1 MHPVSLFAE
10 LRRRRV
16 IRALVGYGIA
26 AFAVLQI
33 IEPVVHGLHWRD
45 EVLSY
50 VVVALAVGF
59 PIVVSLAWIFD
70 VKAGRIKRTVAKNEG
85 LKGPRLALVLVGI
98 GMLAAAP
105 GMIWYFIW
113 PGQAKL
119 RREAA
124 APAALTQSIAVLPF
138 ANLSGGQENEYFSDG
153 VTEEIINALANVE
166 GVRVVARTSAFS
178 FKGKNVNVRQIGE
191 ELNVATVLE
200 GSVRREGNQLR
211 VVAQL
216 IGAAD
221 GYHIWSKT
229 YDRELKGV
237 FSLEDELA
245 RAIVQA
251 LKPRLV
257 AAALVQQTTS
267 STEAHDLY
275 LKGRYF
281 WNQRSQEGFAKARAL
296 FENAIALD
304 PTYALAHSGLA
315 DCYSL
320 SIDYAR
326 ARHAEVLPKA
336 KKHALRAAELD
347 DSLAEAHASLGMVS
361 EHDYD
366 WSRAERE
373 YKRAIELRPGYA
385 TAHHWY
391 FLLLAQTG
399 HLAEAREE
407 AERARQLDPTSA
419 IINGALV
426 GLFLDNREYDRAIEQ
441 ALKGLELNPNFDL
454 ARVWLAVSYRHAGKV
469 SEALAALD
477 QVRALPTGAVRAQLL
492 AAAGDRVAAQRLLA
506 DVEKRFPT
514 EPVPR
519 GSLALAHLV
528 LGDKDGAFLW
538 LQKGVEER
546 DQTVLGLKVSP
557 QWDPI
562 RSDPRY
568 HMLLKRMKLE

>member
-1 MHPVSLFAE
+1 VYLHLFAE
-10 LRRRRV
+10 LKRRRV
-16 IRALVGYGIA
+16 FRALVGYGIA

-33 IEPVVHGLHWRD
+33 VEPVMHGLHWP
-45 EVLSY
+45 EVTLSY
-50 VVVALAVGF
+50 VVVALAIGF

-70 VKAGRIKRTVAKNEG
+70 VNAGRLERTPASGREF
-85 LKGPRLALVLVGI
+85 KGTHIALVLTAI
-98 GMLAAAP
+98 GVLAAAP
-105 GMIWYFIW
+105 GIVWYFFVR
-113 PGQAKL
+113 GERSSKAEVS
-119 RREAA
+119 RAA
-124 APAALTQSIAVLPF
+124 SIAVLPF

-191 ELNVATVLE
+191 ELNVGTVLE

-221 GYHIWSKT
+221 GYHLWSKT

-257 AAALVQQTTS
+257 PAAALVQTTTS

-281 WNQRSQEGFAKARAL
+281 WNQRSREGFAKATAL
-296 FENAIALD
+296 FEKAIALD

-320 SIDYAR
+320 SVDYAR
-326 ARHAEVLPKA
+326 ARAAEVLPKA
-336 KKHALRAAELD
+336 RAHALKAMELD
-347 DSLAEAHASLGMVS
+347 DSLAEAHTSFGMVS
-361 EHDYD
+361 ELDYD
-366 WSRAERE
+366 WITAERE
-373 YKRAIELRPGYA
+373 YRRAIELKPGYA

-391 FLLLAQTG
+391 FLLLLNTG
-399 HLAEAREE
+399 RLAEAREE

-419 IINGALV
+419 IINVALV
-426 GLFLDNREYDRAIEQ
+426 GLFLDSRDYDRAIEQ
-441 ALKGLELNPNFDL
+441 ALKAVELNPNFDF
-454 ARVWLAVSYRHAGKV
+454 ARLILTVSYRQAGKV

-477 QVRALPTGAVRAQLL
+477 QVRTLPTGPLRAQLL
-492 AAAGDRVAAQRLLA
+492 AAAGDRVAAQQLLA
-506 DVEKRFPT
+506 DVEKRLAA
-514 EPVPR
+514 EPAPY
-519 GSLALAHLV
+519 GSVALAHLA
-528 LGDKDGAFLW
+528 LGDKDSAFLW
-538 LQKGVEER
+538 LERGVEER
-546 DQTVLGLKVSP
+546 DQMVQNLKVSP

-568 HMLLKRMKLE
+568 HTLLKRMKLK